1 MVQGSEKYSI
11 MDMPHYLEDYE
22 TMKTLFIPENVA
34 FVGASE
40 SAKMGTSYYMKAFK
54 VSKWKDNFYPVNPN
68 QDKVYDW
75 KCYPSVLSIPD
86 PIDQVYIGVKAPLVP
101 SIVKEC
107 VQKGVK
113 WVIIFTSGFSEL
125 GTHEGQELTE
135 KIIEHIEGTETRV
148 VGPNCLGPFYA
159 KYGMNLDYARED
171 SIANPPGRVSFMSQS
186 GGHLA
191 NLVDAGGKMD
201 IDFCYGISFGNQL
214 DINCVDILNFYRQDN
229 ETEIIAAYLESL
241 GRKNQGKGYR
251 FVELLR
257 ETTLEKP
264 VILWKGGFTE
274 AGAQAANSHTG
285 AISTSSQIWE
295 TAAKQ
300 TGSILVRD
308 NIEFWNMIKTLD
320 IIFPDKLPKGRN
332 VGIITP
338 GGGIS
343 VNSTDTFEFHGL
355 NVPQLTEKT
364 QKKLSEILPGVNTNI
379 KNPIDLGFSGFFI
392 EIFINVLRELVKDDN
407 INIIVLPLWP
417 EHYYRFM
424 VKKFI
429 EVEKESDKPFL
440 YVFPNASDSLENAKK
455 FNKIRQLMHKKD
467 SLYLYSIQH
476 AARVLKLTCD
486 YADYLTERGGISYT

>member
-11 MDMPHYLEDYE
+11 KDMPHSSEDYS
-22 TMKTLFIPENVA
+22 TVKTLFIPKRVA

-40 SAKMGTSYYMKAFK
+40 NAKMGTSYFMNAFK
-54 VSKWKDNFYPVNPN
+54 ESKWKDSFYPVNPN
-68 QDKVYDW
+68 QDKVFDW
-75 KCYPSVLSIPD
+75 KSYPSVLAIPD
-86 PIDQVYIGVKAPLVP
+86 PIDEVYIAIKAKLVP
-101 SIVKEC
+101 PVVKEC
-107 VQKGVK
+107 VEKGVK
-113 WVIIFTSGFSEL
+113 WVIIFSSGFSEL
-125 GTHEGQELTE
+125 GTKEGQKLTD
-135 KIIEHIEGTETRV
+135 KIIQYTEGTETRV

-159 KYGMNLDYARED
+159 RYGMNLDYARED
-171 SIANPPGRVSFMSQS
+171 SIADPPGRVSFMSQS

-201 IDFCYGISFGNQL
+201 IDFCYGISFGNQI
-214 DINCVDILNFYRQDN
+214 DINCVDILKFYLQDE

-241 GRKNQGKGYR
+241 GRINKGKGYR
-251 FVELLR
+251 FVNLLR
-257 ETTLEKP
+257 KTTVQKP

-274 AGAQAANSHTG
+274 AGAQAASSHTG
-285 AISTSSQIWE
+285 AISTSSEMWE

-320 IIFPDKLPKGRN
+320 IIFPNKLPRGRN

-343 VNSTDTFEFHGL
+343 VNSTDTFDFHGL
-355 NVPQLTEKT
+355 SVPQLTKNT
-364 QKKLSEILPGVNTNI
+364 QEKLSKILPGVNTNI

-392 EIFINVLRELVKDDN
+392 EIFINVLKELVKDDN
-407 INIIVLPLWP
+407 IDIIVLPLWP
-417 EHYYRFM
+417 DHYYRFM

-429 EVEKESDKPFL
+429 KVEKQSNKPFI

-455 FNKIRQLMHKKD
+455 FNKIRRLMHKKN

-476 AARVLKLTCD
+476 AARILKLTCD
-486 YADYLTERGGISYT
+486 YVDYLKNLGKFPQ